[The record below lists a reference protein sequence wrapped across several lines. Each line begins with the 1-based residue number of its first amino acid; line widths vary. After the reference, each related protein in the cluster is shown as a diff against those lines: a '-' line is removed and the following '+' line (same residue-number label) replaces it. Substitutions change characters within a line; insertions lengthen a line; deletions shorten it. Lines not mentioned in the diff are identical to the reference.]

1 MIKTVNALVFSRMY
15 YCSSVWCNT
24 SKKNFAKLQTLQNCA
39 PRIVTK
45 IKKYDHITPALK
57 QLDWLPVDQML
68 RLRDTTMAFKCL
80 KGLAP
85 SYLSDRFIKRSD
97 IYNRNTRNK
106 NLLQIPKNCSS
117 AGQRSFLYRA
127 VMVWNN
133 LPGSVTCIDSYQEP

>member
-1 MIKTVNALVFSRMY
+1 MNVNNGSPISWFCLSISISSFPHCYLDILDKQSLIKTVNALVFSRMY

-68 RLRDTTMAFKCL
+68 RLREATMVFKCL

-85 SYLSDRFIKRSD
+85 SYLSDK
-97 IYNRNTRNK
+97 IYQKIRHP
-106 NLLQIPKNCSS
+106 QPK
-117 AGQRSFLYRA
+117 
-127 VMVWNN
+127 
-133 LPGSVTCIDSYQEP
+133 P